1 MKKILC
7 AVDFSSGSIHSLEY
21 SLRLA
26 RVFGADI
33 EMVWVDNS
41 TESSG
46 LAAISR
52 DLRLEVKKQFDD
64 LVASHQKSLG
74 RGKLSYRLKKGKVY
88 QEIANLAR
96 AEGADLIIAG
106 SHGVSGFEQYWIG
119 SNAFRIVSYSPVPVI
134 TVRSDF
140 DVERGIRRI
149 VMPIDS
155 TSETL
160 MKVPI
165 TTIFAEAF
173 NAEVLGLALYATS
186 LKSLQRKVESNLSAA
201 CKQLSRQGVK
211 SSCESCSSD
220 NITMATIAFAEEH
233 QADLIVIMTEKDTA
247 NSSILLGH
255 FAQQMVN
262 NSSVPVLTVNAGSSN
277 FNLHA

>member
-1 MKKILC
+1 
-7 AVDFSSGSIHSLEY
+7 
-21 SLRLA
+21 
-26 RVFGADI
+26 
-33 EMVWVDNS
+33 
-41 TESSG
+41 
-46 LAAISR
+46 
-52 DLRLEVKKQFDD
+52 
-64 LVASHQKSLG
+64 
-74 RGKLSYRLKKGKVY
+74 
-88 QEIANLAR
+88 
-96 AEGADLIIAG
+96 
-106 SHGVSGFEQYWIG
+106 VSGFEQYWIG

-165 TTIFAEAF
+165 TAIFAEAF

-186 LKSLQRKVESNLSAA
+186 LKSLQRKVESNLSTA

-255 FAQQMVN
+255 FA
-262 NSSVPVLTVNAGSSN
+262 
-277 FNLHA
+277 